1 MLGKSVGHRAFGIVL
16 LNFML
21 LACAHNVSQDK
32 ATAADGKVKGA
43 KELQFE
49 NGEAV
54 SRGIVTYPGGDRV
67 DWKVIEVPDKKAGDL
82 DFRLTWSPPRP
93 GLLLG
98 FDVFDEWNTPVA
110 SSKKAGKKSKRSR
123 SRSASLKGA
132 RGKYFVRIYAVERGD
147 AGKYKLTVEFKEA
160 VAGLIFDPLKLD
172 IPEPPKLADVPGPEA
187 TCDEFT
193 FDMKNPACKMVC
205 PSAGAPPGWPACK
218 GKCPTPPSVDE
229 PSCHATMPCPKGQ
242 PDERIKA
249 CKITDWPSCPNK
261 ADPDL
266 SNPRCREKAKP
277 VIGRALKNDV
287 SGSGVAV
294 VVGVGSSSGV
304 TKEWKAQVLRGDGDQ
319 PFPNGDG
326 KVIRVDKNS
335 TTVIVGLTTDQV
347 SANPRV
353 KLSPP

>member
-1 MLGKSVGHRAFGIVL
+1 MLGKSVGHRAFCIVL
-16 LNFML
+16 GNFML

-67 DWKVIEVPDKKAGDL
+67 DWKMLEVPDKKAGDL
-82 DFRLTWSPPRP
+82 DFRLTWNPPRP
-93 GLLLG
+93 GLQLG
-98 FDVFDEWNTPVA
+98 FDVFDEWNTPVV
-110 SSKKAGKKSKRSR
+110 SSKKGKKSKRSR

-193 FDMKNPACKMVC
+193 FDMKNPACKFVC

-218 GKCPTPPSVDE
+218 GKCPTPPTVDE
-229 PSCHATMPCPKGQ
+229 PACHATMPCPKGQ

-249 CKITDWPSCPNK
+249 CKISDWPPCLNK